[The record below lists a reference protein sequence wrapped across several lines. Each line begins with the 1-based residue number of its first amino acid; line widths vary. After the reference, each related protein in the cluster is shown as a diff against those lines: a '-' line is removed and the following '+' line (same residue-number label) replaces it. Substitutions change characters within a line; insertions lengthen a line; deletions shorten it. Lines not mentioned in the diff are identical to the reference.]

1 MARKEVRETGR
12 RGRKERKQK
21 KRKMG
26 GEKVRGREEEMKV
39 SNDYASVKAILG
51 FILFVI

>member
-1 MARKEVRETGR
+1 MPRNWDTPQE
-12 RGRKERKQK
+12 
-21 KRKMG
+21 
-26 GEKVRGREEEMKV
+26 REEEMKV